1 MADAGPARAPEE
13 HSRRVVRCACDFDPE
28 ATDRMDQ
35 QTTRAQRHRPADPG
49 VVIVGAGFAGLEV
62 AKELGRAGIGV
73 TVIDRENHHLFQP
86 LLYQVA
92 TAGLSAA
99 DIAEP
104 IRKVLRGHDSVQVLL
119 GEVEAIDPAARR
131 VRLAG
136 GPSLPYEVLV
146 LAAGAVDSHFGHDE
160 WAPHLQGLKSLANAQ
175 SIRSRVLL
183 AFERAE
189 RSLDPV
195 EQQRLMTIAIV
206 GGGPTGVE
214 LAGSLAE
221 LCRHT
226 LADDFRNIAPEHAR
240 IMLIEGGPRL
250 LAGFSQEASRYA
262 EKRLRKLG
270 VEVLTNTAVEDVR
283 AGSVRIS
290 GSDVAVGH
298 TLWAAGVAA
307 SPLAAMLGV
316 ETDKGG
322 RVLVDQTL
330 AVPGLHGV
338 HALGDLA
345 HCPGPDGKPV
355 PGLAQVAKQQGRHL
369 GRGLVRHI
377 RDGAPLEPFRYRGRG
392 NTAIVGRNAAVFEQG
407 RFKVRGWFA
416 WFAWVV
422 IHVYL
427 LVGFQ
432 NRIRVSVQWLWRY
445 MTYERGARLVTEKDR
460 QQG

>member
-1 MADAGPARAPEE
+1 
-13 HSRRVVRCACDFDPE
+13 
-28 ATDRMDQ
+28 MDQ
-35 QTTRAQRHRPADPG
+35 RATGAERPLPHDFAI
-49 VVIVGAGFAGLEV
+49 VIVGAGFAGLEV

-73 TVIDRENHHLFQP
+73 TVLDRQNHHLFQP

-104 IRKVLRGHDSVQVLL
+104 VRKVLRGHESVQVLL
-119 GEVEAIDPAARR
+119 GEVAGIDAAARR
-131 VRLAG
+131 VQLADG
-136 GPSLPYEVLV
+136 ASLRYDVLV

-160 WAPHLQGLKSLANAQ
+160 WKPHLLGLKSLADAQ
-175 SIRSRVLL
+175 AIRSRVLL
-183 AFERAE
+183 AFEQAE
-189 RSLDPV
+189 RSPDAA

-226 LADDFRNIAPEHAR
+226 LADDFRAIAPEHAR
-240 IMLIEGGPRL
+240 IMLIEAGPRL

-262 EKRLRKLG
+262 EKRLRTLG
-270 VEVLTNTAVEDVR
+270 VEVLTDTAVEDVR
-283 AGSVRIS
+283 DGEIRIAGRS
-290 GSDVAVGH
+290 VAVGH

-307 SPLAAMLGV
+307 SPLAAMPGA
-316 ETDKGG
+316 ETDRAG
-322 RVLVDQTL
+322 RVLVDETL
-330 AVPGLHGV
+330 AVPGLPGV
-338 HALGDLA
+338 YALGDLA
-345 HCPGPDGKPV
+345 HCPGPDGKPL

-407 RFKVRGWFA
+407 GFRIRGWFA
-416 WFAWVV
+416 WFSWVV

-445 MTYERGARLVTEKDR
+445 LTYERGARLVTEEDR
-460 QQG
+460 LPARGTAAAEPAKTGPHF

>member
-1 MADAGPARAPEE
+1 MDHQTTRAG
-13 HSRRVVRCACDFDPE
+13 
-28 ATDRMDQ
+28 RM
-35 QTTRAQRHRPADPG
+35 QTTRAQAACRNDPG
-49 VVIVGAGFAGLEV
+49 VVIVGGGFAGLEV
-62 AKELGRAGIGV
+62 AKELGRAAIGV
-73 TVIDRENHHLFQP
+73 TVVDRENHHLFQP

-119 GEVEAIDPAARR
+119 GRVDAIDTAARR
-131 VRLAG
+131 LRLADG
-136 GPSLPYEVLV
+136 SNLPYEVLV

-160 WAPHLQGLKSLANAQ
+160 WKPHLLGLKSLANAQ
-175 SIRSRVLL
+175 AMRSRVLL
-183 AFERAE
+183 AFEQAE
-189 RSLDPV
+189 RSVDPA

-240 IMLIEGGPRL
+240 IMLIEAGPRL
-250 LAGFSQEASRYA
+250 LPGFSQAASRYA
-262 EKRLRKLG
+262 ETRLRKLG
-270 VEVLTNTAVEDVR
+270 VEVLTQTAVEDVR
-283 AGSVRIS
+283 EGEIRIAGRS
-290 GSDVAVGH
+290 VAVGH

-307 SPLAAMLGV
+307 SPLAAMLGA
-316 ETDKGG
+316 ETDKAG
-322 RVLVDQTL
+322 RVLVDETL
-330 AVPGLHGV
+330 AVPGLPGV
-338 HALGDLA
+338 YALGDLA

-407 RFKVRGWFA
+407 RLKVRGWFA

-432 NRIRVSVQWLWRY
+432 NRVRVSVQWLWRY
-445 MTYERGARLVTEKDR
+445 VTYERGARLVTEKDR
-460 QQG
+460 PRG

>member
-1 MADAGPARAPEE
+1 MDDQTARA
-13 HSRRVVRCACDFDPE
+13 HRR
-28 ATDRMDQ
+28 
-35 QTTRAQRHRPADPG
+35 RPPDPG

-119 GEVEAIDPAARR
+119 GEVAGIDPAARR
-131 VRLAG
+131 IRLADG
-136 GPSLPYEVLV
+136 SGLPYDLLV

-160 WAPHLQGLKSLANAQ
+160 WKPHLLGLKSLADAQ
-175 SIRSRVLL
+175 AIRSRVLL

-189 RSLDPV
+189 RSRDPV

-226 LADDFRNIAPEHAR
+226 LADDFRTIAPEHAR
-240 IMLIEGGPRL
+240 ILLIEAGPRL
-250 LAGFSQEASRYA
+250 LAGFSPQASRYA
-262 EKRLRKLG
+262 EKRLRRLG
-270 VEVLTNTAVEDVR
+270 VEVLTDAAVEEVR
-283 AGSVRIS
+283 AGSIRIS

-307 SPLAAMLGV
+307 SPLAGMLGT
-316 ETDKGG
+316 ETDKAG
-322 RVLVDQTL
+322 RVLVERTL
-330 AVPGLHGV
+330 AVPGLQGV
-338 HALGDLA
+338 YALGDLA

-355 PGLAQVAKQQGRHL
+355 PGLAQVARQQGRHL
-369 GRGLVRHI
+369 GRGLARHI

-407 RFKVRGWFA
+407 RLAVRGWFA

-427 LVGFQ
+427 PVGFQ
-432 NRIRVSVQWLWRY
+432 NRIRVSVEWFWRY
-445 MTYERGARLVTEKDR
+445 LTYERGARLVTEKDR
-460 QQG
+460 EPG